1 VSAGWVAGSVRARAL
16 ARRRIGADEARRLA
30 ACGSLDEA
38 LAMLAGT
45 PYRIGPGVPGGAPG
59 QARDGDVTNGRVA
72 SGQVINGGGAVGG
85 RGAREALAATQHA
98 IAEALLWDLRVLAG
112 WLPQGGAQLMR
123 ALAGWF
129 EIANVAERLA
139 ELAGRQPGAT
149 FRLGALATA
158 WPQLRRADSLAE
170 LRSVL
175 AASAWKD
182 PGGDTAEDL
191 EVGMRSRWAQ
201 RVAALG
207 EPAQTWAASALVL
220 LLAGERFGAGRTANP
235 VLRSVA
241 ATLLGPRAA
250 AADTPDELARR
261 LPGRLS
267 WVLESVADPA
277 DLWRAEVAWWVRTE
291 RDGRELLAGSG
302 LDKRPV
308 LGAVVVLAADAR
320 RVGAALEIA
329 ARGGGPIGVFDA
341 VA

>member
-1 VSAGWVAGSVRARAL
+1 MSAGWVAGSVRARAL
-16 ARRRIGADEARRLA
+16 ARRRIGADQARRIA
-30 ACGSLDEA
+30 ACSSLDEA
-38 LAMLAGT
+38 LVMLAAT
-45 PYRIGPGVPGGAPG
+45 PYRIGPGGPAGARGQAPAGQVADGGA
-59 QARDGDVTNGRVA
+59 AA
-72 SGQVINGGGAVGG
+72 GG
-85 RGAREALAATQHA
+85 RGTQEALAATQHA

-139 ELAGRQPGAT
+139 ELSRRQPGPA

-158 WPQLRRADSLAE
+158 WPQLRRADSLAG

-182 PGGDTAEDL
+182 PGGDTPEAI
-191 EVGMRSRWAQ
+191 EVGMRARWAQ
-201 RVAALG
+201 RVAELG
-207 EPAQTWAASALVL
+207 EPAQSWAASALAL
-220 LLAGERFGAGRTANP
+220 LLAGERFGAGRTASP

-261 LPGRLS
+261 LPARLS
-267 WVLESVADPA
+267 WVLEPAADPA
-277 DLWRAEVAWWVRTE
+277 DLWLAEAAWWTRTE

-329 ARGGGPIGVFDA
+329 ARGGGPMAVFDA

>member
-16 ARRRIGADEARRLA
+16 ARRRIGAGEARRLA

-38 LAMLAGT
+38 LAMLAAT
-45 PYRIGPGVPGGAPG
+45 PYRIGPGVPGG
-59 QARDGDVTNGRVA
+59 
-72 SGQVINGGGAVGG
+72 GAQ
-85 RGAREALAATQHA
+85 EALAATQHA

-139 ELAGRQPGAT
+139 ELAGRQPGPT

-182 PGGDTAEDL
+182 PGGDTPEAL
-191 EVGMRSRWAQ
+191 QVGMRARWAQ
-201 RVAALG
+201 RVAGLG
-207 EPAQTWAASALVL
+207 EPAQTWAASALAL
-220 LLAGERFGAGRTANP
+220 LLAGERFGAERTANP

-267 WVLESVADPA
+267 WVLEPVADPA
-277 DLWRAEVAWWVRTE
+277 DLWRAEAAWWTRTE

-329 ARGGGPIGVFDA
+329 ARGGGPIEVFDA

>member
-16 ARRRIGADEARRLA
+16 ARRRIGTAEARRLA
-30 ACGSLDEA
+30 ACGSLGEA
-38 LAMLAGT
+38 LTRLAGT
-45 PYRIGPGVPGGAPG
+45 PYRIGPGVPGPDGERGRP
-59 QARDGDVTNGRVA
+59 QADAGRCDL
-72 SGQVINGGGAVGG
+72 
-85 RGAREALAATQHA
+85 EALAAAQHA

-139 ELAGRQPGAT
+139 ELSGRQPGAM

-158 WPQLRRADSLAE
+158 WPQLRRSGSPAE
-170 LRSVL
+170 LRSAL

-182 PGGDTAEDL
+182 PGGESADAL
-191 EVGMRSRWAQ
+191 QVGMRARWAQ

-220 LLAGERFGAGRTANP
+220 LLAGERFGSGRPANP

-250 AADTPDELARR
+250 AAGSLDDLARQ
-261 LPGRLS
+261 LPTRLS
-267 WVLESVADPA
+267 WVLEPA
-277 DLWRAEVAWWVRTE
+277 GEPAGLWRAESAWWARTE
-291 RDGRELLAGSG
+291 RDGRDLLAGSG

-329 ARGGGPIGVFDA
+329 ARGGGQIEVFDA

>member
-1 VSAGWVAGSVRARAL
+1 MSAGWVAGSVRARAL
-16 ARRRIGADEARRLA
+16 ARRRIGTEEARRLA
-30 ACGSLDEA
+30 ACGSLDDA
-38 LAMLAGT
+38 LAMLAAT
-45 PYRIGPGVPGGAPG
+45 AYRIGPGAPSRSGEPPGGPA
-59 QARDGDVTNGRVA
+59 AH
-72 SGQVINGGGAVGG
+72 GGHGTQG
-85 RGAREALAATQHA
+85 ALAEAQHA

-139 ELAGRQPGAT
+139 ELAGRPPGPV

-158 WPQLRRADSLAE
+158 WPQLRRSGSLAE

-182 PGGDTAEDL
+182 PGGDTADAL
-191 EVGMRSRWAQ
+191 AVGMRARWAQ

-220 LLAGERFGAGRTANP
+220 LIAGERFGAGRPHNP

-241 ATLLGPRAA
+241 ATLLGPQAA
-250 AADTPDELARR
+250 RADTLDELAGR
-261 LPGRLS
+261 LPRRLS
-267 WVLESVADPA
+267 WVLEPAAAAA
-277 DLWRAEVAWWVRTE
+277 DLWRAEAAWWARTE
-291 RDGRELLAGSG
+291 RDGRDLLAGSG

-308 LGAVVVLAADAR
+308 LGAVVVLAADAW
-320 RVGAALEIA
+320 RVRAALEIA
-329 ARGGGPIGVFDA
+329 ARGGGPIEVFDA

>member
-1 VSAGWVAGSVRARAL
+1 MSAGWVAGSVRARAL
-16 ARRRIGADEARRLA
+16 ARRRIGADQARRLA
-30 ACGSLDEA
+30 ACGSLGEA
-38 LAMLAGT
+38 LAMLAAT
-45 PYRIGPGVPGGAPG
+45 PYRIGPDAPPGTPG
-59 QARDGDVTNGRVA
+59 PSRPAVA
-72 SGQVINGGGAVGG
+72 G
-85 RGAREALAATQHA
+85 RGTQQELAATQHA

-123 ALAGWF
+123 VLAGWF

-139 ELAGRQPGAT
+139 ELSGRQPGPA

-158 WPQLRRADSLAE
+158 WPQLQRAASLAA
-170 LRSVL
+170 LRSAL

-182 PGGDTAEDL
+182 PGGDTPDAI
-191 EVGMRSRWAQ
+191 EVGLRARWAQ
-201 RVAALG
+201 RIAELG
-207 EPAQTWAASALVL
+207 EPAQTWAASALAL
-220 LLAGERFGAGRTANP
+220 LLAGQRFGPERTANP
-235 VLRSVA
+235 VLSSVA

-250 AADTPDELARR
+250 AAGTPDELVRW

-267 WVLESVADPA
+267 WVLEPVTDPA
-277 DLWRAEVAWWVRTE
+277 DLWLAEAAWWTRTE

-302 LDKRPV
+302 LDRRPV

-329 ARGGGPIGVFDA
+329 ARGGGPMGVFDA

>member
-1 VSAGWVAGSVRARAL
+1 
-16 ARRRIGADEARRLA
+16 
-30 ACGSLDEA
+30 
-38 LAMLAGT
+38 
-45 PYRIGPGVPGGAPG
+45 
-59 QARDGDVTNGRVA
+59 
-72 SGQVINGGGAVGG
+72 
-85 RGAREALAATQHA
+85 
-98 IAEALLWDLRVLAG
+98 VLAG

-139 ELAGRQPGAT
+139 ELSGRQPGAM

-158 WPQLRRADSLAE
+158 WPQLRRSGSPAE
-170 LRSVL
+170 LRSAL

-182 PGGDTAEDL
+182 PGGESADAL
-191 EVGMRSRWAQ
+191 QVGMRARWAQ

-220 LLAGERFGAGRTANP
+220 LLAGERFGSGRPANP

-250 AADTPDELARR
+250 AAGSLDDLARQ
-261 LPGRLS
+261 LPTRLS
-267 WVLESVADPA
+267 WVLEPA
-277 DLWRAEVAWWVRTE
+277 GEPAGLWRAESAWWARTE
-291 RDGRELLAGSG
+291 RDGRDLLAGSG

-329 ARGGGPIGVFDA
+329 ARGGGQIEVFDA

>member
-1 VSAGWVAGSVRARAL
+1 
-16 ARRRIGADEARRLA
+16 
-30 ACGSLDEA
+30 
-38 LAMLAGT
+38 MLATT
-45 PYRIGPGVPGGAPG
+45 PYRIGPGVPGGAGLAPG
-59 QARDGDVTNGRVA
+59 GDALEGRAVSGQMTDGDAAAGDNGA
-72 SGQVINGGGAVGG
+72 L
-85 RGAREALAATQHA
+85 EALAATQHA
-98 IAEALLWDLRVLAG
+98 ITEALLWDFRVLAG

-139 ELAGRQPGAT
+139 ELTGREPGAT

-191 EVGMRSRWAQ
+191 EVGMRARWAQ
-201 RVAALG
+201 RVAGLG
-207 EPAQTWAASALVL
+207 EPAQTWAASALAL
-220 LLAGERFGAGRTANP
+220 LLAGERFGAGRTVNP

-250 AADTPDELARR
+250 TADTPDELARR

-267 WVLESVADPA
+267 WVLEPAASPA
-277 DLWRAEVAWWVRTE
+277 DLWRAEAAWWARTE